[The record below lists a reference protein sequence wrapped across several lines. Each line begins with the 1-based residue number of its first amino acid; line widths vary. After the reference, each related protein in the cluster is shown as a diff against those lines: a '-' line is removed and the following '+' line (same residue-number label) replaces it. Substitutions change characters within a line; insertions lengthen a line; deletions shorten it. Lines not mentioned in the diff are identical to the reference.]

1 MNAQSAVAANGPVS
15 AERWSAHLSML
26 FSELPVLARPEAAR
40 AAGFSVVE
48 TWWPGELADGW
59 AAAIADARLAVALVN
74 ADAGTIPA
82 GERGFLNVPSLRD
95 RELQRIDAALAFAER
110 VACPR
115 VNVLVGRLTPRVPE
129 AKQRA
134 AVVSALREAA
144 TCAAARGLTIVVEPI
159 NTLDVP
165 GYLVPTAAEARRL
178 VEDVGSDRVRLL
190 YDAYHAARSGADP
203 VREAPRFI
211 DVIEHVQY
219 ADCPGRG
226 APGTGT
232 IDVHRFVDALLGV
245 GYAGSIGLEYD
256 ARGDTAASLS
266 FLR

>member
-1 MNAQSAVAANGPVS
+1 VSAEHALVGNARVI

-26 FSELPVLARPEAAR
+26 FTELPALGRPAAAR

-59 AAAIADARLAVALVN
+59 AAAVADARVAVALVN
-74 ADAGTIPA
+74 ADAGAIPA
-82 GERGFLNVPSLRD
+82 GERGFLNVPSLRE
-95 RELQRIDAALAFAER
+95 RELERINAALTLAER
-110 VACPR
+110 VGCPR
-115 VNVLVGRLTPRVPE
+115 VNVLVGRLTPGLSEV
-129 AKQRA
+129 KQRA
-134 AVVSALREAA
+134 AVVDALREAA
-144 TCAAARGLTIVVEPI
+144 TSAAAHGRTIVVEPI
-159 NTLDVP
+159 NTRDVP

-178 VEDVGSDRVRLL
+178 IEAVGSGHVRLL

-211 DVIEHVQY
+211 DIVDHVQY

-226 APGTGT
+226 APGTGG
-232 IDVHRFVDALLGV
+232 IDIHRFVDALLEA

-256 ARGDTAASLS
+256 ARGDTAGSLA